1 MRQKSQQTKWWE
13 RFSSW
18 WLSGVRCVSPHGV
31 FALLLLQ
38 LQYLIKLLDTLPFA
52 QVLFSILLLPFH
64 FCIPTD
70 LPLWVDITLHKLCVD
85 SAFIFKTLNCISYF
99 CILCIQCVVL
109 CVWRIAPLSGNLLCS
124 SALYLCAKANSS
136 VIYSH
141 LCYIVLTLH
150 KLYTESL
157 LCTFVFCTFC
167 I

>member
-31 FALLLLQ
+31 FALSLLQ

-70 LPLWVDITLHKLCVD
+70 LPLWVDITLHKLCID
-85 SAFIFKTLNCISYF
+85 SAFIFKTLNCISYSVYSFMCMAYCKLKCYLFPPLLYCPHFAQTVYRVSTVYF
-99 CILCIQCVVL
+99 CILYFM
-109 CVWRIAPLSGNLLCS
+109 
-124 SALYLCAKANSS
+124 YLIWNCM
-136 VIYSH
+136 
-141 LCYIVLTLH
+141 
-150 KLYTESL
+150 
-157 LCTFVFCTFC
+157 
-167 I
+167 